1 MGASQGCKLAV
12 GASRSLAR
20 SSRERDV
27 CATHRLRQ
35 PTTVSFCFFEMLPL
49 ILVGVQGLC
58 QLRLHPR
65 RLK

>member
-20 SSRERDV
+20 SRRERD
-27 CATHRLRQ
+27 A